1 MRRGLGSTL
10 GRGRVSCAPKLKL
23 PGGPASMPKRT
34 FIAMPRGE
42 EAVIVGGLIGTNVGV
57 YGLWHYGPFDYYFMR
72 DHFTVCRAGISE
84 RPHTLLT
91 AAFSHNDGTHLL
103 MNMVTLFF
111 FGPSV
116 ISAVGASAFL
126 SLYVSSG
133 VVANAAHCMAAKHR
147 RQPALGASGAIN
159 AVVTYSV
166 LADPFRMIVVFM
178 EFFPVPLPALAYGG
192 LYVGKDVAALL
203 DVDLPIPGFGGGS
216 GPAGAEV
223 AHAAHLGGA
232 AFGAAYYFLSRGRG
246 GGAGPWRRLR

>member
-1 MRRGLGSTL
+1 
-10 GRGRVSCAPKLKL
+10 
-23 PGGPASMPKRT
+23 
-34 FIAMPRGE
+34 MPRGE
-42 EAVIVGGLIGTNVGV
+42 EAVVVGGLIASNVGV

-72 DHFTVCRAGISE
+72 DHFTVSRASMMA
-84 RPHTLLT
+84 RPHTLIT

-116 ISAVGASAFL
+116 IARLGASSFL
-126 SLYVSSG
+126 GLYMASG
-133 VVANAAHCMAAKHR
+133 VAANATHCATARHA

-178 EFFPVPLPALAYGG
+178 EFLPIPLPAIAYGG
-192 LYVGKDVAALL
+192 LYVGKDLAAFLG
-203 DVDLPIPGFGGGS
+203 VDLPIPGFGGGGS
-216 GPAGAEV
+216 GGARV

-232 AFGAAYYFLSRGRG
+232 FCGAALFLATRGRG
-246 GGAGPWRRLR
+246 GRGPWKRLR